1 MIKEYFPKIKKTIK
15 KLLYVLIIEII
26 IFVVFVGYEFLTW
39 RKYINTL
46 NSKSEELS
54 QKSENFVMLNTMSKE
69 SENIKIY
76 IEDLQNKIFK
86 KDEYEKF
93 VSNLPNT
100 ISSLGFKNVDLSI
113 SEEKRI
119 LENKDYFEVNINI
132 SFDGTLQNTLSFLN
146 YIENLNKFINI
157 NNFNY
162 SITKE
167 GVSVD
172 LSFSIPIF

>member
-1 MIKEYFPKIKKTIK
+1 MIKEYVPKIKKTIK

-100 ISSLGFKNVDLSI
+100 LSSLGFKNVDLSI

-162 SITKE
+162 SLTKD

>member
-1 MIKEYFPKIKKTIK
+1 MIKEYVPKIKKTIK
-15 KLLYVLIIEII
+15 KLLYFLLIEII

-100 ISSLGFKNVDLSI
+100 ISSFGLKNVDLSI

-119 LENKDYFEVNINI
+119 LENKNYFEVNINI

-146 YIENLNKFINI
+146 YLENLNKFINI

-162 SITKE
+162 SLTKD

>member
-1 MIKEYFPKIKKTIK
+1 MIKEYVPKIKKTIK
-15 KLLYVLIIEII
+15 KLLYFLLIEII

-39 RKYINTL
+39 RKYINIL

-76 IEDLQNKIFK
+76 LEDMQNKIFNR
-86 KDEYEKF
+86 DQYEKF
-93 VSNLPNT
+93 ISNLPNT
-100 ISSLGFKNVDLSI
+100 ISSFGLKNVDLSI

-119 LENKDYFEVNINI
+119 LENKNYFEVNIYVN
-132 SFDGTLQNTLSFLN
+132 FDGTLQNTLSFLN

-162 SITKE
+162 SLTKD

>member
-1 MIKEYFPKIKKTIK
+1 MIKEYVPKIKKTIK
-15 KLLYVLIIEII
+15 KLLYFLLIEII

-39 RKYINTL
+39 RKYINIL

-76 IEDLQNKIFK
+76 LEDMQNKIFNR
-86 KDEYEKF
+86 DEYEKF
-93 VSNLPNT
+93 ISNLPNT
-100 ISSLGFKNVDLSI
+100 LSSFGLKNVDLSI

-119 LENKDYFEVNINI
+119 LENKNYFEVNINI

-146 YIENLNKFINI
+146 YLENLNKFINI
-157 NNFNY
+157 NNLNY